1 MHQFVGRCNYTL
13 INVYLSAQWGFF
25 FSIKWLQTM
34 TDCTFNDW
42 LKHSYKS
49 LLQICL
55 TRRHHTPLVH
65 GTQTECKHTSTTNL
79 KQETRKNIHITVDIF
94 ITTLIY
100 DKTNA
105 DSPCPLSAGYS
116 LQIFTV
122 RSSLHEASL
131 WPSAS
136 KHKLHTVDVCP
147 CKVARHSQSSSSSL

>member
-1 MHQFVGRCNYTL
+1 MYIYQHNGDFFPLNDFKQWL
-13 INVYLSAQWGFF
+13 IAPLMIDWSIPTRVY
-25 FSIKWLQTM
+25 
-34 TDCTFNDW
+34 
-42 LKHSYKS
+42 YKIS
-49 LLQICL
+49 L
-55 TRRHHTPLVH
+55 TRRHHTLLVH